1 MERTK
6 VSLPSLSDV
15 KGTLGEG
22 LKGGVVGAIGLGVG
36 QAVLGNVGQF
46 LGACIA
52 GAALKGTAG
61 VVVTTYGC
69 LDALLDI
76 FAGEEVRREI

>member
-1 MERTK
+1 MEKTK
-6 VSLPSLSDV
+6 VTMPSLSDV

-22 LKGGVVGAIGLGVG
+22 LKGGLVGAIGLGVG
-36 QAVLGNVGQF
+36 QALLGNVGQF

-52 GAALKGTAG
+52 GAALRGTSG

-69 LDALLDI
+69 MDAIIDI
-76 FAGEEVRREI
+76 FAGDEVREN

>member
-1 MERTK
+1 MEKTK
-6 VSLPSLSDV
+6 VTMPSLSDV

-22 LKGGVVGAIGLGVG
+22 LKGGVVGAIGLGLG
-36 QAVLGNVGQF
+36 QSLLGNIGQF
-46 LGACIA
+46 LGACVA

-69 LDALLDI
+69 MDALLDI
-76 FAGEEVRREI
+76 VAGEEMRRG

>member
-1 MERTK
+1 MEKTK
-6 VSLPSLSDV
+6 VSMPTLSEW

-22 LKGGVVGAIGLGVG
+22 LKGGVVGALGIGIG
-36 QAVLGNVGQF
+36 QAILGNIGQF
-46 LGACIA
+46 LGACLA

-69 LDALLDI
+69 IDAILDI
-76 FAGEEVRREI
+76 FAGEEARL